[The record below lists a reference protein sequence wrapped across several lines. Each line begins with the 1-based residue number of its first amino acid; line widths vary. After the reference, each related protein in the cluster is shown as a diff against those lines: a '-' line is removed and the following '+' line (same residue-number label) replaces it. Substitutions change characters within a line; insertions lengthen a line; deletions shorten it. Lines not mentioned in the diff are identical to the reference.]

1 MSKTPYRRGAEDG
14 LKFGLYL
21 GVLLFSSLLSGKVAW
36 LGLLFYVMVIL
47 VPVIIYRMMVS
58 YKRELGGVVTF
69 SMLWMQGLVIFS
81 CAAVIAGGAMMVYLR
96 WINPDYMVENLR
108 QVASLDVSGENA
120 GLTEVRDMA
129 QNMLD
134 NHFVPRSVDVV
145 IMIILMAITS
155 GSLLSMLLAG
165 ILIARLKYKENRILR
180 R

>member
-14 LKFGLYL
+14 LKFGIYL

-36 LGLLFYVMVIL
+36 LAQVFCVMAIL

-81 CAAVIAGGAMMVYLR
+81 CAAVIAGGAMMIYLR
-96 WINPDYMVENLR
+96 WIDPDYMVENMR
-108 QVASLDVSGENA
+108 QLASLDVSGDRA
-120 GLTEVRDMA
+120 GLAGYKDMA
-129 QNMLD
+129 QIMLD
-134 NHFVPRSVDVV
+134 NKSIPRVVDIVV
-145 IMIILMAITS
+145 MIILMAITS

-165 ILIARLKYKENRILR
+165 IIIARLKYKENRILR